1 MEEPKNAKTVKGLSI
16 AVIVFA
22 AIYLVGT
29 VTSLAMGMAGILA
42 SIYAIIATLIALATG
57 IMGMSSVA
65 DSSKVHTVFIL
76 SIVSAVLTIIAG
88 ALVVAILCIILA
100 VFANKLE
107 KDLESKGGQSQ
118 NPQDPMIQQ

>member
-16 AVIVFA
+16 AVIVFS

-29 VTSLAMGMAGILA
+29 VASLAMGMAGILA

-107 KDLESKGGQSQ
+107 KDLGSKDGQSQ

>member
-29 VTSLAMGMAGILA
+29 VASLAMGMAGILV

-107 KDLESKGGQSQ
+107 KDLESKDGQSQ